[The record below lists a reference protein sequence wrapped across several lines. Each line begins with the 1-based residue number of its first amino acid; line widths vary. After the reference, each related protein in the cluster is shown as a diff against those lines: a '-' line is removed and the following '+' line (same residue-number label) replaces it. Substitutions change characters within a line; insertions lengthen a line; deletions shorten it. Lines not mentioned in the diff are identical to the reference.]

1 MSSIVEVLRLRGIQA
16 DSYDQ
21 VPAKATAPTWQTEH
35 ATAPARV
42 QLAHL
47 AMSLA
52 TTRDTRSV
60 FVIIVEPIAYI
71 ICQPHQLRVLIVAN
85 CWGSSLWLTWC
96 ENGPGGECLVSSRK
110 SHASY
115 VLVLAL
121 GYGIV
126 KMSKV
131 QHQSIL
137 AHSALILSNNH
148 SAPCIVQY
156 SPTTT
161 RALDG
166 RAWLI

>member
-1 MSSIVEVLRLRGIQA
+1 MDSGKPLGFKFVDDLGVRMVL
-16 DSYDQ
+16 
-21 VPAKATAPTWQTEH
+21 
-35 ATAPARV
+35 
-42 QLAHL
+42 
-47 AMSLA
+47 
-52 TTRDTRSV
+52 
-60 FVIIVEPIAYI
+60 
-71 ICQPHQLRVLIVAN
+71 
-85 CWGSSLWLTWC
+85 
-96 ENGPGGECLVSSRK
+96 GGECLVSSRK

-115 VLVLAL
+115 VSVLAL

-148 SAPCIVQY
+148 SASCIVQY